1 MEAGRSEWVA
11 MHTTS
16 GSGCMHP
23 VALWGTLIR
32 IPMRTLRA
40 TLAALFGALVTLGLY
55 LAWFFK
61 ITHQT
66 APWDGAPIG
75 FIVLTAVIAAVLGLI
90 GGYLAALLAPE
101 TPRGAA
107 EGAAG
112 FIALVALFA
121 ETHTPGQHHYA
132 QMVALLV
139 AAPAAYFIGRTRIA
153 VEPALVRS
161 R

>member
-1 MEAGRSEWVA
+1 M
-11 MHTTS
+11 
-16 GSGCMHP
+16 
-23 VALWGTLIR
+23 R
-32 IPMRTLRA
+32 ILRA
-40 TLAALFGALVTLGLY
+40 TFAAILGAVVTLSLY
-55 LAWFFK
+55 LTWFFK

-66 APWDGAPIG
+66 APWDGAPVS
-75 FIVLTAVIAAVLGLI
+75 FVVLTCLIAAVLGLI

-139 AAPAAYFIGRTRIA
+139 AAPAAYFIGRTRA
-153 VEPALVRS
+153 PLEPAVMAAR
-161 R
+161 RG

>member
-1 MEAGRSEWVA
+1 MR
-11 MHTTS
+11 
-16 GSGCMHP
+16 
-23 VALWGTLIR
+23 LFRGT
-32 IPMRTLRA
+32 A
-40 TLAALFGALVTLGLY
+40 AALFGAFVTLAFY

-61 ITHQT
+61 FTRQNT
-66 APWDGAPIG
+66 PWDGAPVS
-75 FIVLTAVIAAVLGLI
+75 FIVLTSVVAAILGLA

-101 TPRGAA
+101 TPRGSA

-112 FIALVALFA
+112 FVALAALFA

-139 AAPAAYFIGRTRIA
+139 AAPAAYFIGRLRQPVATRI
-153 VEPALVRS
+153 VVS

>member
-1 MEAGRSEWVA
+1 M
-11 MHTTS
+11 
-16 GSGCMHP
+16 
-23 VALWGTLIR
+23 R
-32 IPMRTLRA
+32 ILRA

-55 LAWFFK
+55 LMWFFK

-66 APWDGAPIG
+66 APWDGAPVG

-101 TPRGAA
+101 TPHGAA
-107 EGAAG
+107 EGCAG

-132 QMVALLV
+132 QMVALLA
-139 AAPAAYFIGRTRIA
+139 AAPAAYFIGRTRTPM
-153 VEPALVRS
+153 EPALARS

>member
-1 MEAGRSEWVA
+1 M
-11 MHTTS
+11 
-16 GSGCMHP
+16 
-23 VALWGTLIR
+23 R
-32 IPMRTLRA
+32 IVRA
-40 TLAALFGALVTLGLY
+40 TLAALFGALVTLALY
-55 LAWFFK
+55 LLWFFK
-61 ITHQT
+61 VTHQT
-66 APWDGAPIG
+66 APWDGAPVG
-75 FIVLTAVIAAVLGLI
+75 FIVMTGVFAAVAGLI

-112 FIALVALFA
+112 FVALVALFA

-139 AAPAAYFIGRTRIA
+139 AAPAAYFIGRTRRA
-153 VEPALVRS
+153 VEPELARY